1 MLYRGSLKAPS
12 APHHIFGVAATLL
25 FAVITIISATA
36 AYFNGA
42 LTLEIAQ
49 AYVLLAIL
57 TFVLSVTAAWVA
69 DMMGKQRNQKENRNE
84 QT

>member
-69 DMMGKQRNQKENRNE
+69 SMMGRHQKENHNE

>member
-25 FAVITIISATA
+25 FAVITIISATV
-36 AYFNGA
+36 AYFNGT

-57 TFVLSVTAAWVA
+57 TFAVSLSASWVA
-69 DMMGKQRNQKENRNE
+69 SMMGRHQKENHNE